1 MGLFSKNASL
11 TAEALREA
19 SGLSRSPFDVGNLL
33 EDEIRETLS
42 HPRDLDEL
50 PPEEWGPRRHFPDLV
65 ANSPRTPSGLTA
77 DGFVPTRDEFD
88 LGKITSEAIKADREA
103 TAAAIEQLGQDIE
116 DRMRRLET
124 EIKIESQ
131 RQLAEI
137 KELAEQH
144 REAGKLHAAKVESAA
159 ADLIE
164 SRNLIEAMRKKMG
177 S

>member
-50 PPEEWGPRRHFPDLV
+50 PPEEWGGPKIIHNQRLPD
-65 ANSPRTPSGLTA
+65 PPSGYDFDPA
-77 DGFVPTRDEFD
+77 ID

-103 TAAAIEQLGQDIE
+103 TAAAIEQLGSEIE
-116 DRMRRLET
+116 ARMKRLET

-164 SRNLIEAMRKKMG
+164 SRNLIEAMRKKIG